1 MERGYLTWAFSFWN
15 SLYVQ
20 HGNVWVSTNKSSREQ
35 TSPNR
40 HFYENDRSQNKH
52 LGYQYLIEKK
62 KLHSQ
67 EIDYA
72 LVTIQS
78 KQITQNTSHPGRN
91 IVLFC
96 LKKKKK
102 MQIQNKRATTV
113 SSLIVYTLTAGWLLK
128 AIGSC

>member
-62 KLHSQ
+62 SYIPKKLIMPLWLFKANKSRKILHIQ
-67 EIDYA
+67 AEILFYSA
-72 LVTIQS
+72 L
-78 KQITQNTSHPGRN
+78 
-91 IVLFC
+91 
-96 LKKKKK
+96 KKKK